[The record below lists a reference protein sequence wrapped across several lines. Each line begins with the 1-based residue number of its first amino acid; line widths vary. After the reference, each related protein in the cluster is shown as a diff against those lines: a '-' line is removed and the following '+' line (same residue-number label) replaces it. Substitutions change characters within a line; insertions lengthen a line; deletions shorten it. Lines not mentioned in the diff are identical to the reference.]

1 MPDRAT
7 LPVRSKG
14 MQFKHFL
21 SILLNWLNRPTRA
34 MWETGYHGLKRL
46 MS

>member
-1 MPDRAT
+1 
-7 LPVRSKG
+7 

-34 MWETGYHGLKRL
+34 MWETGYYGLKRL